1 MFYHCAMTKRNWM
14 QCFCLVWLVVLG
26 WAGAGSAWACAICA
40 PAAETTLISR
50 LAVSRQVMLA
60 RPLAAAGH
68 FAPVV
73 AIKGALPEPGA
84 PALQNVVDDRPTRR
98 GLAPLAE
105 TSKALSAKAA
115 PENLAVLSYSALTQR
130 WLQVAD
136 LPRDRTAWL
145 QQIVAM
151 PPTAQVSPAAWPA
164 RLLFFAPDLQ
174 HPAALV
180 AQTAFEEVASAPYA
194 VMRQAFRMPG
204 PGIKPSALQQ
214 AAPRSTQLL
223 GWLQDDELAGRHS
236 LYYLLLGVAADP
248 RSVDFLTQNL
258 TRVVAAGASRAARAS
273 QPAQGVTASAAGF
286 SAADVSAQ
294 LAALM
299 EIRGAGVLPWVEQ
312 NFLTHTQSVSAA
324 QSPEAQRQSMALAQ
338 AAVLALGVH
347 GALGAGGG
355 AAVGAVGGAASTAP
369 AALSTDQVV
378 QVYANY
384 IRRHPEMAGLVASD
398 LANWEQWQFAT
409 AFAHTL
415 QNQAQIPFAS
425 RYAMVFYLLR
435 NPRAE
440 AKALVEKLR
449 AAKVI

>member
-1 MFYHCAMTKRNWM
+1 MTKRIFGH
-14 QCFCLVWLVVLG
+14 CFWQFGLVLLG
-26 WAGAGSAWACAICA
+26 LASVNTAWACAICA

-50 LAVSRQVMLA
+50 LAVARQVMLA

-84 PALQNVVDDRPTRR
+84 PALQSVVDDRPVRR
-98 GLAPLAE
+98 GPAPLAE
-105 TSKALSAKAA
+105 TAKALPAKPAT
-115 PENLAVLSYSALTQR
+115 ENLAVLSFSALTQR
-130 WLQVAD
+130 WMHLAD
-136 LPRDRTAWL
+136 VPRDRTAWL
-145 QQIVAM
+145 HQIAVM
-151 PPTAQVSPAAWPA
+151 PPAAQVSAAAWPA
-164 RLLFFAPDLQ
+164 RLLLFAPDLQ

-180 AQTAFEEVASAPYA
+180 AQTAFEEIASAPYA
-194 VMRQAFRMPG
+194 VMRLAFRMPG
-204 PGIKPSALQQ
+204 PGIKPSPSQL

-223 GWLQDDELAGRHS
+223 GWLQDDELAARHS
-236 LYYLLLGVAADP
+236 LYYLLLGLAADP

-258 TRVVAAGASRAARAS
+258 ARVAAVGANRATKAN
-273 QPAQGVTASAAGF
+273 QPVQGVNALAAGF

-312 NFLTHTQSVSAA
+312 HFLTHTQSVSAA

-347 GALGAGGG
+347 GALGANGG
-355 AAVGAVGGAASTAP
+355 ALGGTSGGTSGGSAGSGP
-369 AALSTDQVV
+369 AALSTGQVV

-398 LANWEQWQFAT
+398 LANWEQWQFAS

-435 NPRAE
+435 NPRTE

-449 AAKVI
+449 LAKVI